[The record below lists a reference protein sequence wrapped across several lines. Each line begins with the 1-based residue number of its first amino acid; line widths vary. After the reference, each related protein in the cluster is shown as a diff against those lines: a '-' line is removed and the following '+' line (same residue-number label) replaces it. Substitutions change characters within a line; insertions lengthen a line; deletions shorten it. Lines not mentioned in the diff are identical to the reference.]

1 MVTMKDIARET
12 GFSVMTVSR
21 AINEPNLVKPDTC
34 EKIRLAADKLGYVQN
49 RMARSLVT
57 GRAYNICVYI
67 PPSLEATDTFVAQ
80 TVSTI
85 GERLGMLGYSLV
97 VRREMTTDDNY
108 DGVIAVA
115 LNIEDEEDFIR
126 FSASKPMVLYG
137 NSDKFTNWVDVDNY
151 RGMYKMGQYLLQKGY
166 SDIAYIGLGN
176 HENFVRQ
183 RKMGLLDAL
192 ADGGVHVPE
201 DMILVAENTEYGGF
215 VAAQNLLNK
224 RMPRMIVCATD
235 LIAVGCIHYLQRNN
249 ISVPEQVAV
258 SGFDGFGFE
267 RMVSPNI
274 ATIKQPLSSVGIKL
288 ADAVV
293 EMISGKK
300 MSAGIY
306 VEPVLQEGKSV

>member
-1 MVTMKDIARET
+1 MATMKDIARET
-12 GFSVMTVSR
+12 GFSIMTVSR
-21 AINEPNLVKPDTC
+21 AINEPNLVKPDTY
-34 EKIRLAADKLGYVQN
+34 ERIRAAADKLGYVQN

-85 GERLGMLGYSLV
+85 GERLGMLGYSLI

-115 LNIEDEEDFIR
+115 LNIEDEEEFVRI
-126 FSASKPMVLYG
+126 SEVKPMVLYG
-137 NSDKFTNWVDVDNY
+137 NSNRFTNWVDVDNY

-176 HENFVRQ
+176 HEHFVVQ
-183 RKMGLLDAL
+183 RKQGLLDAL
-192 ADGGVHVPE
+192 EAGNVHVPE
-201 DMILVAENTEYGGF
+201 DMMLVAENTEDGGF
-215 VAAQNLLNK
+215 AAAQTLLER
-224 RMPRMIVCATD
+224 RMPRVIVCATD
-235 LIAVGCIHYLQRNN
+235 LIAVGCIHYLQRNQ
-249 ISVPEQVAV
+249 ISVPDQVAV

-274 ATIKQPLSSVGIKL
+274 TTVKQPLSAVGVKL

-293 EMISGKK
+293 EMIEGQK
-300 MSAGIY
+300 MTAGIY
-306 VEPVLQEGKSV
+306 VEPTLREGKSV

>member
-21 AINEPNLVKPDTC
+21 AINDPNLVKPDTY
-34 EKIRLAADKLGYVQN
+34 EKIRKATDKLGHVQN

-85 GERLGMLGYSLV
+85 GERLGTLGYSLV
-97 VRREMTTDDNY
+97 VRREITTDDNY

-115 LNIEDEEDFIR
+115 LNIEDEDAFISL
-126 FSASKPMVLYG
+126 SAEKPMVLYG
-137 NSDKFTNWVDVDNY
+137 NSNKFTNWVDVDNY
-151 RGMYKMGQYLLQKGY
+151 CGMYKMGQYLLQKGY
-166 SDIAYIGLGN
+166 SDVAYIGLGN
-176 HENFVRQ
+176 HERFVRQ
-183 RKMGLLDAL
+183 RMQGLLDSL
-192 ADGGVHVPE
+192 KNGGVDVAQ
-201 DMILVAENTEYGGF
+201 DMILVAENTEDGGF
-215 VAAQNLLNK
+215 VAAQTLLK
-224 RMPRMIVCATD
+224 RRMPRMIVCATD
-235 LIAVGCIHYLQRNN
+235 LIAVGCIHYLQRNH

-267 RMVSPNI
+267 RMVSPNLT
-274 ATIKQPLSSVGIKL
+274 TIKQPLYSVGVKL

-293 EMISGKK
+293 GMIEGKK
-300 MSAGIY
+300 MGAGIY
-306 VEPVLQEGKSV
+306 IEPVLQEGKSV